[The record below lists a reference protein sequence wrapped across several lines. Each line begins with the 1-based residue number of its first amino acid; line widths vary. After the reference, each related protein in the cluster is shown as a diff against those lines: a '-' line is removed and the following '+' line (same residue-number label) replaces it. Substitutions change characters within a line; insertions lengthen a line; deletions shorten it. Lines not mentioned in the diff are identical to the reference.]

1 MLESQPNP
9 VLKKSTYF
17 VSSNNCKKLYLVSL
31 MQKCYLEWVYFW
43 GKTTVERAFFHVLEF
58 FICADPD
65 PDPSLL
71 PTTNRSIS
79 ASNNKQILVSF
90 QKQRYPCLFPTT
102 NRSTTNRSMSA
113 SNNKHIHIYFQ
124 QQTDPCMF
132 PTTKRSMSASNNKEI
147 HICFQQQRDPG
158 LLPTTKRSMSASNNK
173 HIHICFQQQTDPCL
187 LPTTKRSMFTSNS
200 KEIHV
205 CLQQSKRFISTS
217 NNKQINVSLCFCL
230 KQQLNPFMIKHFLNQ
245 ETFLAIFRWL
255 VPLILPGELF

>member
-1 MLESQPNP
+1 MYTSLCYWDLTKMLESQPNP
-9 VLKKSTYF
+9 VWRKAHTLL
-17 VSSNNCKKLYLVSL
+17 VQIIVKKLYLVLL

-43 GKTTVERAFFHVLEF
+43 EKTTAARAFFHVLEF

-90 QKQRYPCLFPTT
+90 QKQRYPCLFPTS
-102 NRSTTNRSMSA
+102 NRSTTN
-113 SNNKHIHIYFQ
+113 
-124 QQTDPCMF
+124 
-132 PTTKRSMSASNNKEI
+132 RSMSASNNKEI

-173 HIHICFQQQTDPCL
+173 QIHVFVQHQRDPCL
-187 LPTTKRSMFTSNS
+187 LTTTNRSMSFSNN

-205 CLQQSKRFISTS
+205 CF
-217 NNKQINVSLCFCL
+217 
-230 KQQLNPFMIKHFLNQ
+230 
-245 ETFLAIFRWL
+245 
-255 VPLILPGELF
+255 